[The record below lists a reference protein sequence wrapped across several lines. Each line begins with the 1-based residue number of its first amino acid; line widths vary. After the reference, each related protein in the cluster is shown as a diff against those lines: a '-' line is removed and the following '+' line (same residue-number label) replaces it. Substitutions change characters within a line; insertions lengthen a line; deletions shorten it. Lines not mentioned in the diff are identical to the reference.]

1 MFFQLLFLC
10 PFFDTDSEYIFGIAS
25 ESKPN
30 DQGLTQSGTDTI
42 SCFLHACIELS
53 AFSLLSFIHF
63 IKLVTI

>member
-30 DQGLTQSGTDTI
+30 DQGLTQSAAFCMHVLNCPHSAYCRSSI
-42 SCFLHACIELS
+42 S
-53 AFSLLSFIHF
+53 
-63 IKLVTI
+63 